1 MVYEDGF
8 EKGYT
13 PREAENSPYLAFYIN
28 INSLVWKIVLS
39 FKKAASVKI
48 KRGRYRAKK
57 PSPKAYQI

>member
-28 INSLVWKIVLS
+28 INSLFCGEYRLLNAEKMAGLGM
-39 FKKAASVKI
+39 KEHREAAALHHT
-48 KRGRYRAKK
+48 RT
-57 PSPKAYQI
+57 